1 MVVIFVAD
9 MLRITTPITNKN
21 VVQPTKE
28 HVDSNTLPFD
38 MQDTSKI
45 IKTTADSELLKQ
57 NNGNIDKDTA
67 PTLLMD
73 LLKDPSV
80 TVSFLK
86 NIFLLQEIVSLLPL
100 NNQPIT
106 EEIENLFNALLVKPE
121 DIGKEMIRQ
130 ENSSTSFKGEL
141 FNFLR
146 DVLNEQ
152 KGNDAKQAVA
162 TLLKAMNSESN
173 RGEIL
178 LSLSNSLSYLAD
190 ALSPSK
196 NIAESIWA
204 LSEKFKLDTAENE
217 FNNLK
222 SQVLNILGDVESS
235 ILFSDKLSKIIS
247 IVKYNLSRYNSNKD
261 FLPDATA
268 NMLRFIGG
276 KSEKGKFLKFVQAFI
291 ADLHGDNLK
300 KTETS
305 QVMNALAEI
314 ISKNTEDK
322 ELKMLNSENIDKIIH
337 SLLSSPCNF
346 TPLLHFII
354 PVEYMDIKSFA
365 EIWINPNEEETSK
378 KQGEYRENIH
388 MLLVFDI
395 ETVGQ
400 FELEIFSRDKNL
412 ELSLL
417 CPESYTDIFME
428 ASSSFRECV
437 KFSEYSI
444 KEIKIG
450 KLEKSRSL
458 VQVFKTLPYKRTGIN
473 VKI

>member
-1 MVVIFVAD
+1 MAD

-121 DIGKEMIRQ
+121 DIEKEMIRQ

-162 TLLKAMNSESN
+162 TLLKAMNSESQT
-173 RGEIL
+173 E
-178 LSLSNSLSYLAD
+178 
-190 ALSPSK
+190 
-196 NIAESIWA
+196 
-204 LSEKFKLDTAENE
+204 EKYYFLY
-217 FNNLK
+217 
-222 SQVLNILGDVESS
+222 Q
-235 ILFSDKLSKIIS
+235 
-247 IVKYNLSRYNSNKD
+247 IV
-261 FLPDATA
+261 
-268 NMLRFIGG
+268 
-276 KSEKGKFLKFVQAFI
+276 
-291 ADLHGDNLK
+291 
-300 KTETS
+300 
-305 QVMNALAEI
+305 
-314 ISKNTEDK
+314 
-322 ELKMLNSENIDKIIH
+322 
-337 SLLSSPCNF
+337 
-346 TPLLHFII
+346 
-354 PVEYMDIKSFA
+354 
-365 EIWINPNEEETSK
+365 
-378 KQGEYRENIH
+378 
-388 MLLVFDI
+388 
-395 ETVGQ
+395 
-400 FELEIFSRDKNL
+400 
-412 ELSLL
+412 
-417 CPESYTDIFME
+417 
-428 ASSSFRECV
+428 
-437 KFSEYSI
+437 
-444 KEIKIG
+444 
-450 KLEKSRSL
+450 
-458 VQVFKTLPYKRTGIN
+458 
-473 VKI
+473 